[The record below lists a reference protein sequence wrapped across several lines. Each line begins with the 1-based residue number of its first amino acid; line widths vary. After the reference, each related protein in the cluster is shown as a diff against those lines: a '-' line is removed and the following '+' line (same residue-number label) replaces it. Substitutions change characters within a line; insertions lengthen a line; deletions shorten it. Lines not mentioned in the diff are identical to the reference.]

1 MKITKDTLKRVIKE
15 EYERM
20 QKEVR
25 YGGAYDSSGEYTGDP
40 YMDGDDEELGN
51 LQRRLMA
58 LIKEL
63 DAAGMGDK
71 LGFAKKFV
79 QDPRDYSGP
88 AAEADLAD
96 MISYL
101 SSLKRR

>member
-20 QKEVR
+20 QQEVR
-25 YGGAYDSSGEYTGDP
+25 YGGAYDMAGEYTGDP
-40 YMDGDDEELGN
+40 AVDTDDEELGH
-51 LQRRLMA
+51 LQRKLMS

-79 QDPRDYSGP
+79 RDPRDYSGP

-101 SSLKRR
+101 VSLKRG